1 MAISDTQ
8 KVDYLWKKLGFGV
21 AKTDTPAKKEA
32 INENIASPLLI
43 RGDTLWAQSS
53 SIPASIPAT
62 SSSVVTVYKDGT
74 GSFQPTVQCTLDTS
88 ATTNRT
94 WLTNS
99 TNWIPAEFGST
110 YLVKVYLATT
120 GVTNPQTSGSQ
131 LFAAGSGNNDEWF
144 FDYQAGVL
152 NFIGTNLPSLSF
164 TGKSIF
170 ITGARYTGDI
180 GVGTVPNLDVS
191 GSANIGNLAIS
202 GNTISSSDANGDVV
216 FAPTGTG
223 NVVFDTANAI
233 LGNAATANFF
243 IGSGNNLSNIQAAN
257 ITGTVANANYAAYA
271 GNVTIAAQAN
281 ITSLGTL
288 TGLIVNGTSNLGSNS
303 NVIIAGGNVGSFLST
318 DGLGNLLWSVPG
330 SVGVAGSN
338 TQVQFNDSDAFA
350 GNSNFTFDKTTST
363 LTVTNISANGAALT
377 SLPGANVTGVV
388 ANANYAAFA
397 GDIVNSSQSNITSV
411 GTLSNLSVSG
421 NITSSG
427 FNGNSIVSD
436 RTPVSVTT
444 DSVIDQFAV
453 NQYRSAKYT
462 IRAGNEVDFQ
472 SIEVLLVHDS
482 SNSYITV
489 YGSISSSGTEIVTIS
504 STVDSG
510 NVKLLA
516 TAVGIDT
523 TVNLM
528 GTYVKD

>member
-21 AKTDTPAKKEA
+21 AKTDVPTKKEA

-53 SIPASIPAT
+53 SIPTSIPAS
-62 SSSVVTVYKDGT
+62 SSSVVTVYKDGS

-94 WLTNS
+94 WLTNL
-99 TNWIPAEFGST
+99 TNWVPAEFGST
-110 YLVKVYLATT
+110 FLVKVYLATT

-180 GVGTVPNLDVS
+180 GVGTVPDLDVS
-191 GSANIGNLAIS
+191 GTANIGNLSIS
-202 GNTISSSDANGDVV
+202 GNTITSSLTDGNIILTT
-216 FAPTGTG
+216 TGTG
-223 NVVFDTANAI
+223 NVIFNTASAS
-233 LGNAATANFF
+233 LGNAVTANFF
-243 IGSGNNLSNIQAAN
+243 IGSGNNLSNIQGAN
-257 ITGTVANANYAAYA
+257 ITGAVANANYAAYA
-271 GNVTIAAQAN
+271 GNVTIAGQSN

-288 TGLIVNGTSNLGSNS
+288 TGLIVNGISNLGPNG
-303 NVIIAGGNVGSFLST
+303 NIIITGGTAGAFLST
-318 DGLGNLLWSVPG
+318 NGSGNLTWITPSVPAA
-330 SVGVAGSN
+330 AGTN
-338 TQVQFNDSDAFA
+338 TQVQFNDNNIFA
-350 GNSNFTFDKTTST
+350 ANSNFTFDRTTST
-363 LTVTNISANGAALT
+363 LTVTNITANAAGLT
-377 SLPGANVTGVV
+377 SIPGANVSGTV
-388 ANANYAAFA
+388 ANANYSAFA
-397 GDIVNSSQSNITSV
+397 GDVVNSTQSNITSI
-411 GTLSNLSVSG
+411 GTLTSLTVSG
-421 NITSSG
+421 VTTSTE
-427 FNGNSIVSD
+427 FVGNSIVGD
-436 RTPVSVTT
+436 RTSIPVTINSI
-444 DSVIDQFAV
+444 IDQFEV
-453 NQYRSAKYT
+453 NMYRSAKYT
-462 IRAGNEVDFQ
+462 IRAGNDVDFQ

-489 YGSISSSGTEIVTIS
+489 YGAISSSGTDIVTIA
-504 STVDSG
+504 STLDSG
-510 NVKLLA
+510 NVMLLA
-516 TAVGIDT
+516 TAVGINT
-523 TVNLM
+523 TINLI